1 MTTPEANEGIWIWV
15 PSHRAYYNAQWGT
28 YAVPDA
34 QGHWT
39 YLPVASSSS
48 TTTSTNTPSKSNPT
62 SQTNKSTVPENE
74 PPPSA
79 SDTSKGQ
86 NNEDNQ
92 GEREYGRNE
101 QDEKD
106 HNKEDGEIEDD
117 VGWGGLMDPEKLAEV
132 VQNKQNLS
140 SSSSSHPTINKQFPF
155 LTKHPA
161 YDDPSIY
168 SFPAETDEPNDLV
181 KMPGHILR
189 LVVDRSD
196 CLEVGQVAVIDAR
209 EGGIQLGRD
218 RCERGGVARVRLR
231 EMEVS
236 KTHGVVYWG
245 KSGNV
250 SPDEGDEEEEEEE
263 EGWWVVD
270 LGSTH
275 GTFIKP
281 PPKLGESDTAIS
293 VPSSPFPPSVT
304 AASSGS
310 NGKGKARRD
319 EIRLSEP
326 KTSSRPHPLSHLST
340 LRIGSTI
347 FICHIHPQWPCE
359 VCQINRTNEI
369 RLDDGQ
375 LPSPPPATSQP
386 VPEVPWAMTS
396 KEKRENRELKRKAEM
411 ASLKEVLLRE
421 EAGQGGKKKNGY
433 MVSGANAV
441 GVGSKYGFGGGDGDH
456 VGVGDGMEKKRE
468 YIDRSA
474 IRRKMYPPSPPPR
487 VRTPNV
493 IDTTPVSGETRHGGQ
508 NESSRGGQNGDGMG
522 PSKFSQAM
530 LASQGWKPGTG
541 LGKDGSG
548 RSTPIEV
555 ELRAEK
561 RGLGAKGAIVATD
574 VEGEGDW
581 RIQAKR
587 RRYDELKGSREV

>member
-1 MTTPEANEGIWIWV
+1 MTTPEANEGGWVWV

-92 GEREYGRNE
+92 
-101 QDEKD
+101 DEKD

-140 SSSSSHPTINKQFPF
+140 SSLSSHPTINKQFPF

-281 PPKLGESDTAIS
+281 PPKL
-293 VPSSPFPPSVT
+293 VT

-421 EAGQGGKKKNGY
+421 EAGQGGKKKSGY
-433 MVSGANAV
+433 M
-441 GVGSKYGFGGGDGDH
+441 
-456 VGVGDGMEKKRE
+456 KKRE

-487 VRTPNV
+487 
-493 IDTTPVSGETRHGGQ
+493 TRHGGQ

-561 RGLGAKGAIVATD
+561 RGLGAKGAIVMTD

-581 RIQAKR
+581 RLQAKR
-587 RRYDELKGSREV
+587 RRYDELKGNREV